1 MFGSRKRHYRPALVV
16 AMVAAVV
23 SPHPSASCFAT
34 LSVGACNHGGLL
46 ARYESGGTIERRDE
60 PGHASEPL
68 CCVAA
73 TKSIVSIPSR
83 PAASTIWVAIAIS
96 YSVRTDS
103 PTAAAVRALNQ
114 SPVHDPPAYLQH
126 ERLLI

>member
-1 MFGSRKRHYRPALVV
+1 MLGSRKRLYRTALAVS
-16 AMVAAVV
+16 MVAAVV
-23 SPHPSASCFAT
+23 SPHSSASCFAT
-34 LSVGACNHGGLL
+34 LSVGAGNHSGSL
-46 ARYESGGTIERRDE
+46 ARYESGGPIERRDE

-73 TKSIVSIPSR
+73 TKSIASIPSR

-96 YSVRTDS
+96 YSVRTGS
-103 PTAAAVRALNQ
+103 PTAIAVRSLNR